1 MKLPDSTL
9 PWPVPMA
16 VVVLVAESESCRLKA
31 YKCPAG
37 VWTIGWGETDGVNPG
52 DTCTQ
57 EQADQWLCEGLT
69 DRTAAVRKMCTE
81 WPNDNQ
87 LGAMVSLSYN
97 IGLRDDKRK
106 AGLYYSSVRRAH
118 NAADAAGAARAFGLI
133 NKARVNGV
141 LTVLPGLVTRR
152 AREAA
157 LYLTPEP
164 GEPHMPLPQAVAAES
179 SLAASPIAQVGG
191 GTVATGSVLGLASL
205 GDQVGPITT
214 MVDTA
219 KHWAEQ
225 LGLQPLMLLAGALVV
240 GGAVVVYQRVKQRSG
255 GWA

>member
-1 MKLPDSTL
+1 MPLPDSTL

-16 VVVLVAESESCRLKA
+16 AVGLIAESEGCRLKA

-37 VWTIGWGETDGVNPG
+37 VWTIGWGETDGVSPG

-57 EQADQWLCEGLT
+57 QQADQWLLEGLT
-69 DRTAAVRKMCTE
+69 ERAAQVRKLCTE
-81 WPNDNQ
+81 WPNDHQ
-87 LGAMVSLSYN
+87 LGAMVSLAYN
-97 IGLRDDKRK
+97 IGVPALAK
-106 AGLYYSSVRRAH
+106 SSVLRAH
-118 NAADAAGAARAFGLI
+118 NAGDTAGAARAFGLW
-133 NKARVNGV
+133 NKAKVGGV
-141 LTVLPGLVTRR
+141 LAVLPGLTTRR
-152 AREAA
+152 AHEAA
-157 LYLTPEP
+157 LYLAPEP

-179 SLAASPIAQVGG
+179 HLAASPIAQVGG
-191 GTVATGSVLGLASL
+191 GTVATGGALGLASL

-214 MVDTA
+214 VVDTA

-240 GGAVVVYQRVKQRSG
+240 GGGVVVYQRMRQRRG